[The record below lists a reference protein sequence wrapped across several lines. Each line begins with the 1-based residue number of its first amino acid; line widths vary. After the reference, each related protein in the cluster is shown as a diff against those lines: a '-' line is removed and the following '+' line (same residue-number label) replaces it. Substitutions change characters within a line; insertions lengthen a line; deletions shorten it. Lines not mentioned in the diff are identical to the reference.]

1 MISDL
6 YSKKD
11 KHRSVWVRLSEA
23 EFEKIK
29 EIASSDGLSLGV
41 FTRKYFLKTI
51 EERRF
56 KKYELPEGAK
66 QRTLAEIL
74 GPKKIEEE
82 AKDDKACS
90 NDQGVL
96 EQDRGVQETA

>member
-11 KHRSVWVRLSEA
+11 KHRSVWVRLSDVEL
-23 EFEKIK
+23 ETIK
-29 EIASSDGLSLGV
+29 KIASSDGLSLGV

-51 EERRF
+51 EEKRF

-74 GPKKIEEE
+74 KPKKIEEE
-82 AKDDKACS
+82 VKDDKACS

-96 EQDRGVQETA
+96 KKDGDV